1 VPGPRR
7 EAGCLHLGL
16 AVIEQSS
23 EAPPMSIPLLRRA
36 LLAALLCL
44 GAAGTALAASATRD
58 TVLVAGGTGGTGR
71 QVVAQLLAHGSYSVR
86 VMTRNPQ
93 AARTLLG
100 AQVELVEGDVRE
112 PATLGPALAGVR
124 YVVAAVGSNQRR
136 DPSNNPEA
144 VDYGGTRNLAQAAK
158 AAGVQQLVLVSSQGV
173 TNVREPLNQWLNNIL
188 VWKYLGE
195 EALRKSGVPYTIVR
209 PSGLNDQ
216 PGGQAV
222 LFAQGD
228 AATERGFIPRSDVA
242 AVCVA
247 ALGRADALGKTFEIT
262 GDPTRPRQDLAAEF
276 ARLAVDPPPP
286 PFPAR

>member
-1 VPGPRR
+1 MP
-7 EAGCLHLGL
+7 
-16 AVIEQSS
+16 I
-23 EAPPMSIPLLRRA
+23 LLRRRV
-36 LLAALLCL
+36 LLAVMLSL
-44 GAAGTALAASATRD
+44 GLAGTALAASAPRD
-58 TVLVAGGTGGTGR
+58 AVLVAGGTGGTGR
-71 QVVAQLLAHGSYSVR
+71 HVVAQLLADGRYAVR
-86 VMTRNPQ
+86 VMTRNRE
-93 AARTLLG
+93 AARTTLG
-100 AQVELVEGDVRE
+100 DQVELVTGDVRE
-112 PATLGPALAGVR
+112 PATLGAALAGVR

-136 DPSNNPEA
+136 DPGNNPEV
-144 VDYGGTRNLAQAAK
+144 VDYGGIRNLALAAK
-158 AAGVQQLVLVSSQGV
+158 AAGVQQMVLVSSQGV

-209 PSGLNDQ
+209 PSGLNDK

-228 AATERGFIPRSDVA
+228 TAKERGFIPREDVA

-262 GDPTRPRQDLAAEF
+262 GDPARPRQDLALEF
-276 ARLAVDPPPP
+276 GKLGVDPPPP

>member
-1 VPGPRR
+1 VPGPCRLDCCQHVGIAATDCNN
-7 EAGCLHLGL
+7 EAL
-16 AVIEQSS
+16 
-23 EAPPMSIPLLRRA
+23 PMSLPLRRRV
-36 LLAALLCL
+36 LLAGLLCL
-44 GAAGTALAASATRD
+44 GAAGSAIAATAPRD

-71 QVVAQLLAHGSYSVR
+71 HVVAQLLADGRYAVR
-86 VMTRNPQ
+86 VMTRNPD
-93 AARTLLG
+93 AARATLG
-100 AQVELVEGDVRE
+100 DQVELVTGDVRE

-136 DPSNNPEA
+136 DPSNNPEV
-144 VDYGGTRNLAQAAK
+144 VDYGGTRNLALAAK

-195 EALRKSGVPYTIVR
+195 EALRKSGVPYTVVR
-209 PSGLNDQ
+209 PGGLNDK

-228 AATERGFIPRSDVA
+228 TAKERGFIPREDVA

-262 GDPTRPRQDLAAEF
+262 GDPSRPRQDLGAEF

>member
-1 VPGPRR
+1 
-7 EAGCLHLGL
+7 
-16 AVIEQSS
+16 
-23 EAPPMSIPLLRRA
+23 MSIPMHRRV
-36 LLAALLCL
+36 LLAALVCL
-44 GAAGTALAASATRD
+44 GAAGPALAAPGPRD

-71 QVVAQLLAHGSYSVR
+71 QVVAQLLADGRYAVR
-86 VMTRNPQ
+86 VMTRNPE
-93 AARTLLG
+93 AARAALG
-100 AQVELVEGDVRE
+100 AQVELVGGDVRE
-112 PATLGPALAGVR
+112 PATLAPALAGVR
-124 YVVAAVGSNQRR
+124 YVVAAVGSNQRK

-144 VDYGGTRNLAQAAK
+144 VDYAGTRNLALAAK

-209 PSGLNDQ
+209 PSGLNDK

-228 AATERGFIPRSDVA
+228 TAKERGFIPREDVA

-247 ALGRADALGKTFEIT
+247 ALGRADALGKTVEIT
-262 GDPTRPRQDLAAEF
+262 GDPSRPRQDLSAEF